1 MASISTTSATPTST
15 RRTTHSDWGY
25 SETSIARFH
34 AATGRTD
41 VPLPSDP
48 QFSDW
53 RREQITSLV
62 RRIYLGILEL
72 DHDVRLSNDAI
83 TYAYG
88 PQTMGSW
95 EQTRPYAEV
104 MQNWKGWLDE
114 GIIDTVIGMNYKRD
128 WQTAPGN
135 NQQQMFDEWTEVL
148 ADWQG
153 DRQTVNGPALYLNDV
168 EHSVAQVR
176 DSVTP
181 TAAGNTVAGWSGY
194 SYANASQTAA
204 AAGAPLAVK
213 DAERD
218 KLIHALTAEDSTGAA
233 PVFAEDAAV
242 PDMPWKQSEGHINGR
257 LALRDGTALADVTV
271 TATNL
276 LDRSQQVTR
285 TSDGSGWFG
294 LVGLEQGL
302 WLVQVDLPD
311 GVVGKA
317 IDVVRVKRG
326 DISEASFSP
335 LIRLR

>member
-1 MASISTTSATPTST
+1 M
-15 RRTTHSDWGY
+15 
-25 SETSIARFH
+25 
-34 AATGRTD
+34 
-41 VPLPSDP
+41 
-48 QFSDW
+48 
-53 RREQITSLV
+53 
-62 RRIYLGILEL
+62 RRIYLGIFEL

-114 GIIDTVIGMNYKRD
+114 GIIDTVIAMNYKRD
-128 WQTAPGN
+128 WNPDQAR
-135 NQQQMFDEWTEVL
+135 MFDEWTEVL

-168 EHSVAQVR
+168 EHSVAQLH

-181 TAAGNTVAGWSGY
+181 SAAGNTVAGWSGY
-194 SYANASQTAA
+194 SYASPSRTGTG
-204 AAGAPLAVK
+204 AGTVVA

-218 KLIHALTAEDSTGAA
+218 KLIRALTAEDPTGAA

-242 PDMPWKQSEGHINGR
+242 PDMPWKQSEGHIDGR

-276 LDRSQQVTR
+276 LDRSQQ
-285 TSDGSGWFG
+285 
-294 LVGLEQGL
+294 
-302 WLVQVDLPD
+302 
-311 GVVGKA
+311 
-317 IDVVRVKRG
+317 
-326 DISEASFSP
+326 
-335 LIRLR
+335 